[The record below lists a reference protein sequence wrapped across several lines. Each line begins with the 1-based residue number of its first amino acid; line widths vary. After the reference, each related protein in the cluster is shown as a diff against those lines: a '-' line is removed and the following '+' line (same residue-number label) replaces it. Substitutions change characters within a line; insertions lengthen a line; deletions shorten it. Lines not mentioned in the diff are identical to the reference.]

1 MTPQDRAERIIHD
14 LDYKP
19 PEQWRGRVYE
29 LVIAAIMDAV
39 GEERERCAKIAEWF
53 HNVENFTAADVAKR
67 IRNHS

>member
-39 GEERERCAKIAEWF
+39 GEERERCAKIAE
-53 HNVENFTAADVAKR
+53 
-67 IRNHS
+67 